1 MKANT
6 LIKTLKLFIKEDKLD
21 FILLIIFNLVSVVS
35 TLLSIYFTY
44 HLFILLGD
52 FISNKIYL
60 VIGLYILT
68 IFLNFIYINYFLKY
82 FVTFKLIPR
91 FTKKINNL
99 IFNKCYL
106 INAINYE
113 NPNNFIEVRRSLYA
127 GTNLIYYLISIPIG
141 QWSLP

>member
-44 HLFILLGD
+44 HLFTLLGD

-68 IFLNFIYINYFLKY
+68 IFLKEH
-82 FVTFKLIPR
+82 KLIYLQYPI
-91 FTKKINNL
+91 FSQVLHKFFPYFQNL
-99 IFNKCYL
+99 LYL
-106 INAINYE
+106 QV
-113 NPNNFIEVRRSLYA
+113 FQFR
-127 GTNLIYYLISIPIG
+127 
-141 QWSLP
+141 